1 MNDSNNL
8 SVGTRF
14 MLALGVFMRALLRL
28 ILILFAA
35 TILGGLVYFGLVY
48 IYQNGILPAQENTNR
63 ISILET
69 RQVANQDQ
77 VNQRL
82 HSFQQQLS
90 ALADQRIMDSE
101 ALAELHADQA
111 LLQAALDEQDNHW
124 MRLDTLSQELQSLS
138 LETEKALGLAQ
149 ENQTRLDNGDPRL
162 AQLQRETTVLRVAAL
177 LNRSLLSILQNN
189 FGQARQE
196 IELARLLLTA
206 MEKSGTPEQ
215 QATQA
220 AWLGRLDSALR
231 NLPEFP
237 VLARDDLE
245 TAWKMIILEGLPE
258 NARLESRTIFSAT
271 PPASTPAP
279 TVIIQPSPTP

>member
-69 RQVANQDQ
+69 RQVAKQDQ

-90 ALADQRIMDSE
+90 ALADQRMMDSE
-101 ALAELHADQA
+101 ALAELQADQA
-111 LLQAALDEQDNHW
+111 LLQAAMDEQDTHW

-258 NARLESRTIFSAT
+258 NARLESMTIFSAT